1 MRPEPAAQE
10 NRAAAAR
17 VAGEVIELLEV
28 MWHKGRDLA
37 PTAPVSVS
45 QLRVLYIL
53 DREDGINLRTL
64 GEELG
69 AAPSSVSRL
78 CDRLQALGYVERA
91 ASRSSRREV
100 ELRLTPPG
108 TRYLGEL
115 RARRQS
121 ALLEIL
127 ERMPRADR
135 DALARGLGG
144 FLDAADWDP
153 ADWGEERTADSSRE
167 RPPRDEAAD
176 TA

>member
-1 MRPEPAAQE
+1 MHPEAAAQE

-53 DREDGINLRTL
+53 DRGDGINLRTL

-91 ASRSSRREV
+91 TSQSSRREV

-108 TRYLGEL
+108 ARYLDEL
-115 RARRQS
+115 RARRQR

-127 ERMPRADR
+127 ERVPRADR
-135 DALARGLGG
+135 DALTRGLSG
-144 FLDAADWDP
+144 LIDAAE
-153 ADWGEERTADSSRE
+153 WGEAASGGAGALAQEGVA
-167 RPPRDEAAD
+167 RDGAAD